1 VKLRFVEDETL
12 EVSLLDRR
20 SDIRTE
26 TVEAEGL
33 CCLREE

>member
-33 CCLREE
+33 RCLREE